1 MSDIYSRPIDSI
13 NYSNSVLEINDD
25 ISMMLQQLECLLTT
39 PPARVL
45 GVQQFGID
53 LENYIFDLTF
63 NTVAIESV
71 IRNQIGLF
79 LPLTTEYPVAV
90 SINFYEGESR
100 DLAEVNITISGAP
113 ALTVVF

>member
-1 MSDIYSRPIDSI
+1 MSDIYCRPIDSI
-13 NYSNSVLEINDD
+13 NYSNDALEINED
-25 ISMMLQQLECLLTT
+25 ISLMLQQLECLLTT
-39 PPARVL
+39 PVA
-45 GVQQFGID
+45 GVMGVPQFGIN

-79 LPLTTEYPVAV
+79 LPLTTEYPVDV

-100 DLAEVNITISGAP
+100 DLAEVNITISGSP